1 MDPNTTL
8 HDVRQLASIVLDD
21 SVTNESRAA
30 HGRRLAELIETLDEW
45 LSTGGSR
52 PTPWQT
58 FHRRTRLVGRD
69 DATHPR
75 ELPDPVDE
83 AAYARRLTGTAA
95 LNPDELE
102 ELEELL
108 EPVGWDERVVPQR
121 PADEVAARRAA
132 RENT

>member
-1 MDPNTTL
+1 MDPNVTL
-8 HDVRQLASIVLDD
+8 HLIRVELASHHEHGNANVDALVQHVQALDD
-21 SVTNESRAA
+21 WLTN
-30 HGRRLAELIETLDEW
+30 
-45 LSTGGSR
+45 GGFR
-52 PTPWQT
+52 PTHWQT
-58 FHRRTRLVGRD
+58 FHWRTRLVGRD

-75 ELPDPVDE
+75 ELPDPADE